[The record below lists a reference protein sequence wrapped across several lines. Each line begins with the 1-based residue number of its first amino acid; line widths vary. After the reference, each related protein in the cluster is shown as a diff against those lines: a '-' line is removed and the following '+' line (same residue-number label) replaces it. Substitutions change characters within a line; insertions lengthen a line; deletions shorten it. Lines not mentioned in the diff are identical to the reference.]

1 MIKASWYVPVASL
14 SHPSR
19 ILQDNVQNWWS
30 YSGLE
35 MKMNVTFF
43 SKSHFESDFNQANG
57 TMWDDQARH
66 TGFRKD
72 EQEEPVEI
80 SAFIWRPGKQQKQ
93 GTGWYRSRQ
102 QAMSCV
108 REGTEGKSK
117 GRKAW
122 WRHSIETG
130 KRSRRGWGGG
140 KGRKQHR
147 YLKHSQGILQV
158 VISNFSNFHESH
170 NLPKLI
176 KVKILTCFLS
186 TSKIKLKIF
195 SHTAVSK
202 VRQPH
207 WKSKCLTAN
216 C

>member
-1 MIKASWYVPVASL
+1 MGWSSQTYRIQERWAGRASGDFSFHLKTRETTKARDGMIQIKAAGNELCERRNWREIKRQESL
-14 SHPSR
+14 VETLHR
-19 ILQDNVQNWWS
+19 DR
-30 YSGLE
+30 E
-35 MKMNVTFF
+35 K
-43 SKSHFESDFNQANG
+43 
-57 TMWDDQARH
+57 
-66 TGFRKD
+66 
-72 EQEEPVEI
+72 EQEEV
-80 SAFIWRPGKQQKQ
+80 G
-93 GTGWYRSRQ
+93 
-102 QAMSCV
+102 
-108 REGTEGKSK
+108 
-117 GRKAW
+117 
-122 WRHSIETG
+122 
-130 KRSRRGWGGG
+130 GGG

-158 VISNFSNFHESH
+158 VISNSSNFHESH